1 LHSMCVGWFYPVSR
15 SEIYVPAFF
24 RLVWRFC
31 FTRYQNFAGFLLL
44 LVSSGQDFCSRSAV

>member
-1 LHSMCVGWFYPVSR
+1 MCVGWFYTVSR

-24 RLVWRFC
+24 RLVCRFC